1 MAFPS
6 SQMLKVLTETIA
18 QLEARPDVDPADYEW
33 LRQYTLRLLI
43 EADGKT
49 EKNPENLLADAA

>member
-6 SQMLKVLTETIA
+6 AQMLKVFTETIA

-33 LRQYTLRLLI
+33 LRQYALRLLI
-43 EADGKT
+43 EVEAKHA
-49 EKNPENLLADAA
+49 ERPEETIADAA

>member
-6 SQMLKVLTETIA
+6 AQMLKILTETIA

-43 EADGKT
+43 EADAKST
-49 EKNPENLLADAA
+49 EKPGEPLADAA

>member
-6 SQMLKVLTETIA
+6 AQILKVFTETIA

-43 EADGKT
+43 EVEGKQA
-49 EKNPENLLADAA
+49 ERSEEQMADAA